1 MRIYISLLPLVL
13 TLVLTLLGVT
23 LLYAMHQHLTREQ
36 LISTEQH
43 HLSTALLEQHAL
55 LQGYLLRDDV
65 AALKNWAALKSESP
79 HIRSVLVVSP
89 AWQIL
94 AAHQVALED
103 SLLSNYDA
111 ALQQQLQ
118 QLPAQSLLSP
128 LTLPQ
133 PDPDVLH
140 MALPLQ
146 FNSQQGWLLIQYDMK
161 PALQDG
167 LTVTLQNMLV
177 YLFSMLLS
185 GVLTYLLL
193 RNILHTRLQR
203 LETALHQYSRGEHQ
217 TRTRVEDNNEFG
229 RLELMLNQ
237 TFDALDQQREMRRH
251 SELFNQLVLNSTTD
265 GIISADTQGR
275 ILQVNQSALKIF
287 GYQHQDDLAGQDL
300 NLLIPPCFRP
310 GHQDHLATA
319 RQKPEGPQHV
329 LNRLRQ
335 VEGLRKDGSLVP
347 LDITLTKAEL
357 LGQTIYIAFLKDN
370 SEQRRYQQSIETLAF
385 KDNLTGCANLNGL
398 KRQAATRPDL
408 HWMYLLNID
417 GMSNLNHSLGF
428 DIGDQLIKTS
438 SLLLKQHKPAEA
450 LLARHEGTDFILLSP
465 QQPQQMLAIF
475 RELQQQDIK
484 LDGINHKLSFCVVYQ
499 LVNPELDFDRQLHGA
514 ELMMRQAKANGR
526 ASMLQVE
533 PGLIQQLQQNAVL
546 CQRLELAIREQQ
558 LFFHFQPKFSALS
571 RQPVSAEALIRWQP
585 DGQLISPG
593 LFIPLA
599 EQSHLM
605 PELDRYVIASACQQ
619 IRRWLDQGYQVL
631 PLSINL
637 SARYLTDEQ
646 TISFIFQQ
654 VGEFDIP
661 AHLLEI
667 EVTEY
672 SLISDE
678 QRTADNM
685 YRLQKAGITL
695 AIDDYGTGHSNLAT
709 VLSLPVQNLKI
720 DQSFI
725 RKGMSSSKGRAVLEN
740 ILQLAKSLQVT
751 TTAEGVE
758 TEEQLQY
765 LQRSGCEFIQ
775 GYLLS
780 RPLSLADYETLLR
793 RQQTTAH

>member
-1 MRIYISLLPLVL
+1 MRLYISLLPLIL
-13 TLVLTLLGVT
+13 TLILTLLGVT
-23 LLYAMHQHLTREQ
+23 LLYGLHQQLTREQ
-36 LISTEQH
+36 LISAEQH
-43 HLSTALLEQHAL
+43 HLSTGLLEQHAL
-55 LQGYLLRDDV
+55 LQGYLLRNDL

-79 HIRSVLVVSP
+79 HIQSVLVVSP
-89 AWQIL
+89 TWQIL

-103 SLLSNYDA
+103 SPLAQHDA
-111 ALQQQLQ
+111 ALQRQLQ
-118 QLPAQSLLSP
+118 PLPVQSMVSP
-128 LTLPQ
+128 LTLPETK
-133 PDPDVLH
+133 PDVLQ

-146 FNSQQGWLLIQYDMK
+146 FNSQQGWLVIQYDMT
-161 PALQDG
+161 PALQVG
-167 LTVTLQNMLV
+167 LAVTLQNMLV
-177 YLFSMLLS
+177 YLCSMLLS

-193 RNILHTRLQR
+193 RNILHTRLRR
-203 LETALHQYSRGEHQ
+203 LETALQQYSRGEHQ
-217 TRTRVEDNNEFG
+217 TRAEVEDNNEFG

-265 GIISADTQGR
+265 GIISANTQGH

-287 GYQHQDDLAGQDL
+287 GYQHQQELSGQDL
-300 NLLIPPCFRP
+300 NLLIPAQYRS
-310 GHQDHLATA
+310 GHQQHLASAANKT
-319 RQKPEGPQHV
+319 EGPAHV

-347 LDITLTKAEL
+347 LDITLTRAEL
-357 LGQTIYIAFLKDN
+357 LGETIYIAFLKDN
-370 SEQRRYQQSIETLAF
+370 TEQRRYQQSIETLAF

-438 SLLLKQHKPAEA
+438 GQLLRQHKPAEA
-450 LLARHEGTDFILLSP
+450 LLARNEGTDFILLSP

-533 PGLIQQLQQNAVL
+533 PGLIQQLQQNALL
-546 CQRLELAIREQQ
+546 CQRLELAIRDQQ

-571 RQPVSAEALIRWQP
+571 REPVSAEALIRWQP
-585 DGQLISPG
+585 DGQMVSPG

-605 PELDRYVIASACQQ
+605 PELDRYVIATACQQ

-646 TISFIFQQ
+646 TINFIFQQ

-780 RPLSLADYETLLR
+780 RPLPLNDYEALLR
-793 RQQTTAH
+793 RQTHSD

>member
-1 MRIYISLLPLVL
+1 MRLYISLLPLLL
-13 TLVLTLLGVT
+13 TLILTVLGVT
-23 LLYAMHQHLTREQ
+23 LLYGLHQHLTREQ
-36 LISTEQH
+36 LISAEQH
-43 HLSTALLEQHAL
+43 HLSTGLLEQHAL
-55 LQGYLLRDDV
+55 LQGYLLRNDI

-79 HIRSVLVVSP
+79 HIQSVLVLSP
-89 AWQIL
+89 TWQII
-94 AAHQVALED
+94 AAHQVALEG
-103 SLLSNYDA
+103 SLLGQHDA
-111 ALQQQLQ
+111 ALLQQLQ
-118 QLPAQSLLSP
+118 QIPVQSMVSP
-128 LTLPQ
+128 LALPETN
-133 PDPDVLH
+133 PDVLQ

-146 FNSQQGWLLIQYDMK
+146 FNSQQGWLIIRYDVT
-161 PALQDG
+161 PALQQG

-177 YLFSMLLS
+177 YLCSMLLS

-193 RNILHTRLQR
+193 RKILHTRLRR
-203 LETALHQYSRGEHQ
+203 LESALQQYSHGNHQ
-217 TRTRVEDNNEFG
+217 TRARVEDNNEFG

-265 GIISADTQGR
+265 GIISANTQGH
-275 ILQVNQSALKIF
+275 ILQVNQSALHIF
-287 GYQHQDDLAGQDL
+287 GYQHQQELAGQDL
-300 NLLIPPCFRP
+300 NLLIPAQYRS
-310 GHQDHLATA
+310 GHQQHLAA
-319 RQKPEGPQHV
+319 AAQKVEGPAHV

-357 LGQTIYIAFLKDN
+357 LGETIYIAFIKDN
-370 SEQRRYQQSIETLAF
+370 TEQRRYQQSIETLAF

-398 KRQAATRPDL
+398 KHLAATRPDL

-428 DIGDQLIKTS
+428 DIGDQLIKTCS
-438 SLLLKQHKPAEA
+438 QLLKQHKPAEA

-465 QQPQQMLAIF
+465 QLPQQMLAIF
-475 RELQQQDIK
+475 RKLQQQDIK
-484 LDGINHKLSFCVVYQ
+484 LDGINYKLSFCVVYQ

-514 ELMMRQAKANGR
+514 ELMMHQAKANGR

-533 PGLIQQLQQNAVL
+533 PGLIQQLQQNAEL
-546 CQRLELAIREQQ
+546 CQHLELAIREQQ

-571 RQPVSAEALIRWQP
+571 RQPVSAEALIRWQR
-585 DGQLISPG
+585 DGKLVSPG

-605 PELDRYVIASACQQ
+605 PELDRFVVASACQQ

-646 TISFIFQQ
+646 TINFIFQK

-672 SLISDE
+672 SLIGDE
-678 QRTADNM
+678 QRTAENM
-685 YRLQKAGITL
+685 YRLQNAGITL

-725 RKGMSSSKGRAVLEN
+725 RKGMSSSKGMAVLEN

-780 RPLSLADYETLLR
+780 KPLPLAEFELMMKKTI
-793 RQQTTAH
+793 TS

>member
-1 MRIYISLLPLVL
+1 MKLYISLLPLLL
-13 TLVLTLLGVT
+13 TLVLTVLGVT
-23 LLYAMHQHLTREQ
+23 LLYAVHQHLTRQQ

-43 HLSTALLEQHAL
+43 HLSTGLLEQHAL
-55 LQGYLLRDDV
+55 LQGYLLRNDV

-79 HIRSVLVVSP
+79 NIKSVLVVSP
-89 AWQIL
+89 AWKIL
-94 AAHQVALED
+94 AAHQVAWED
-103 SLLSNYDA
+103 SPLGQYDA
-111 ALQQQLQ
+111 ALQRQLQ
-118 QLPAQSLLSP
+118 QLPVQSMVSP
-128 LTLPQ
+128 LTLPEAN
-133 PDPDVLH
+133 PDMLQ

-146 FNSQQGWLLIQYDMK
+146 FNSQQGWLIIQYDMT
-161 PALQDG
+161 PALQRG
-167 LTVTLQNMLV
+167 FSVTLQNMLV
-177 YLFSMLLS
+177 YLVSMLLS
-185 GVLTYLLL
+185 GMLTYLLL
-193 RNILHTRLQR
+193 RNILQTRLRR
-203 LETALHQYSRGEHQ
+203 LETALQQYSRGDHQ
-217 TRTRVEDNNEFG
+217 TRAQVEDNNEFG

-265 GIISADTQGR
+265 GIISADTRGH

-287 GYQHQDDLAGQDL
+287 GYQHSEELAGQDL
-300 NLLIPPCFRP
+300 NLLIPARYRA
-310 GHQDHLATA
+310 GHQQHMAEAAD
-319 RQKPEGPQHV
+319 KPESSSHI

-357 LGQTIYIAFLKDN
+357 LGETIYIAFLKDN
-370 SEQRRYQQSIETLAF
+370 TEQRRYQQSIETLAF

-398 KRQAATRPDL
+398 KRQAATRADL

-438 SLLLKQHKPAEA
+438 SLLLTQHKPAEA

-484 LDGINHKLSFCVVYQ
+484 LEGINHKLSFCVVYQ
-499 LVNPELDFDRQLHGA
+499 LVNPAIDFDRQLHGA

-533 PGLIQQLQQNAVL
+533 PGLIQQLQQNALL

-558 LFFHFQPKFSALS
+558 LFFHFQPKFSAQS
-571 RQPVSAEALIRWQP
+571 REPVSAEALIRWQP
-585 DGQLISPG
+585 DGQLVSPG

-605 PELDRYVIASACQQ
+605 PELDRYVIAKACQQ

-646 TISFIFQQ
+646 TINFIFQQ

-672 SLISDE
+672 SLITDE
-678 QRTADNM
+678 QHTADNM

-725 RKGMSSSKGRAVLEN
+725 RKGMSSNKGRAVLEN

-780 RPLSLADYETLLR
+780 RPLPLTDYEALLR
-793 RQQTTAH
+793 RQSSIS